1 MGSDPEERPRVLVV
15 DDAPQNLRLLSGI
28 LRADCRISVATCGR
42 DAIDLARAR
51 HPALILLD
59 VMLPD
64 IDGFEVCRRL
74 KAEPTTRDI
83 PVIFVTALAHPE
95 DVARGLALGA
105 ADFIGKP
112 VDPTEV
118 LAKVW
123 GLLRRSEGA

>member
-1 MGSDPEERPRVLVV
+1 MDIAQRV
-15 DDAPQNLRLLSGI
+15 QS
-28 LRADCRISVATCGR
+28 
-42 DAIDLARAR
+42 
-51 HPALILLD
+51 ILLKPKEEW
-59 VMLPD
+59 VK
-64 IDGFEVCRRL
+64 I